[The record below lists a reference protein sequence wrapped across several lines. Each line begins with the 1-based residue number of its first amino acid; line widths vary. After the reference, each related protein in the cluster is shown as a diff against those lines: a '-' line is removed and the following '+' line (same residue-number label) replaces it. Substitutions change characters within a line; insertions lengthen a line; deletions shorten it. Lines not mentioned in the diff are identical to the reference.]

1 MGSRKGCM
9 SMLSPKTKT
18 SADRRLFSIIDG
30 IKARREMNDSE
41 LAIVG
46 HTTQATVSRDR
57 KYPKRMTMERFIR
70 YISPEIPEAEFVSA
84 IEKLIIEKGAKNG

>member
-1 MGSRKGCM
+1 M

-57 KYPKRMTMERFIR
+57 KEPKRMTLERFIR
-70 YISPEIPEAEFVSA
+70 YISPEITEAEFVSA
-84 IEKLIIEKGAKNG
+84 IEKLIVEKGAKNG